1 MPQSPWFFYEFASK
15 NLNNVFLSLS
25 LHPKTAADWF
35 VSCQLKDAEFVKC
48 STKSVQLIFDKIID
62 SSLKIDNMSS
72 IDPFYVEKLSV
83 VQSNHD
89 SPVNLDAT
97 LTKVKVLGFNKMKI
111 VESQVSKKDYSWL
124 TKVHIPKMRLEG
136 MYNMNGR
143 ILLIPLNVSIWYLHI
158 CYLFAQFT
166 HWSDHIAWK
175 EN

>member
-1 MPQSPWFFYEFASK
+1 MFS
-15 NLNNVFLSLS
+15 SLS

-62 SSLKIDNMSS
+62 GALKIDNMSS

-83 VQSNHD
+83 VQSNRD

-111 VESQVSKKDYSWL
+111 IESQVSKKDFSWL

-143 ILLIPLNVSIWYLHI
+143 ILLIPLNVSI
-158 CYLFAQFT
+158 
-166 HWSDHIAWK
+166 
-175 EN
+175 